1 MQSDGGNSNE
11 ARKKACG
18 SGKKGINQASP
29 RSSKSNPQTKLSSR
43 QNHKN
48 QKTRPTKPRGAWW
61 EEKLAPKSLV
71 FVCLQFVCVYEWRT
85 VGFSNP
91 VVDEPLH
98 SAAFVVSC
106 QCATV
111 EPSKFFAK
119 LQHILQKRDV
129 YIYIYIVL
137 ASRSLWLEEERERNT
152 DAVSP
157 DLTARMQGPDL
168 PCRFLAGGSVL
179 STCVG
184 KKHGV

>member
-1 MQSDGGNSNE
+1 MKLGRKRVGAEKKVSTKPVQGPPNQIHKRSYPLVRTTKIKKLGPRSPAGLGGRRN
-11 ARKKACG
+11 
-18 SGKKGINQASP
+18 SP
-29 RSSKSNPQTKLSSR
+29 RRVWFL
-43 QNHKN
+43 
-48 QKTRPTKPRGAWW
+48 
-61 EEKLAPKSLV
+61 
-71 FVCLQFVCVYEWRT
+71 CVYSSYACTNGE
-85 VGFSNP
+85 
-91 VVDEPLH
+91 L
-98 SAAFVVSC
+98 C

-119 LQHILQKRDV
+119 LQHILQKRDI